1 MNAALPAIA
10 PGRWVAIRKESGG
23 GMDTTRLPTAWRETT
38 AEFAVGT
45 IHRKAE
51 ASSRYSYLALR
62 DVSCMACDDVVY
74 LHGRLPS
81 YFLKQVAQEIAA
93 GVEGVRLVINRI
105 DVRRQARARPESAI
119 DRGPRCTRG
128 ERSPRAH
135 QGRKEFTTMLVLTR
149 KLNESIIVGDD
160 SGSRSSAS
168 AAITYAWAS
177 RPPVRGI
184 FREEILG
191 RTEADDSRVMT
202 GPFGLET
209 RRVGP

>member
-51 ASSRYSYLALR
+51 ARLRVSSYLALR

-105 DVRRQARARPESAI
+105 DVRRQARPRPE
-119 DRGPRCTRG
+119 G
-128 ERSPRAH
+128 
-135 QGRKEFTTMLVLTR
+135 
-149 KLNESIIVGDD
+149 
-160 SGSRSSAS
+160 
-168 AAITYAWAS
+168 
-177 RPPVRGI
+177 
-184 FREEILG
+184 
-191 RTEADDSRVMT
+191 AD
-202 GPFGLET
+202 
-209 RRVGP
+209 